1 MLLKGNELVEKRNIL
16 NEIRR
21 NDMTLQELRLFSIYL
36 AKINA
41 RDVSTRKVKFKLED
55 FQKIM
60 GIEKVTLAHLRTAA
74 KHLLQKVVEVPFEDG
89 QPGFNA
95 FQLFKRF
102 VLRRDDEN
110 FAQWY
115 IEIDAHDDALPLM
128 FDFKKNY
135 LTYDIGNVLRLTGR
149 NQFRM
154 YELLKQYE
162 QIGMREISLE
172 QLKSWLGIDVDKYQE
187 WDNFRKYVLDS
198 CQKAL
203 KENTDIEYE
212 YEKIKSGRKVV
223 AVRFLIKKNESYK
236 SPLSLE
242 EFLKEDKPAKPTAK
256 TPPTKPAK
264 QAQRKF
270 SLTPSDSFTTDDLAK
285 KFDI

>member
-16 NEIRR
+16 NQIRR

-41 RDVSTRKVKFKLED
+41 RDISTRKVKFKLED

-60 GIEKVTLAHLRTAA
+60 GIEKVTLDHLRTAA

-128 FDFKKNY
+128 FDFKEKY
-135 LTYDIGNVLRLTGR
+135 FTYDIGNVLRLAGR

-162 QIGMREISLE
+162 NIGMREISLE
-172 QLKSWLGIDVDKYQE
+172 QLKNWLGIEVDKYPRWAIFKDQVIE
-187 WDNFRKYVLDS
+187 S
-198 CQKAL
+198 CKKAL

-212 YEKIKSGRKVV
+212 YEKIKSGKKVV
-223 AVRFLIKKNESYK
+223 GVRFLIKKNKDYK

-242 EFLKEDKPAKPTAK
+242 EFLKEDKPAKQPK
-256 TPPTKPAK
+256 QPKREEKPTKEYK
-264 QAQRKF
+264 LD
-270 SLTPSDSFTTDDLAK
+270 SNSSFTIDDLKAK
-285 KFDI
+285 AGQ